1 MTADKLPMFPRCE
14 TTRQKNSRIR
24 RFRVCGSSIDARS
37 VSSPGDPLNQISLRI
52 RQNTIR
58 NLNSNR
64 KIRQLSKSSQPCRSS
79 LRGSSRGTAATP
91 WRAIFES

>member
-1 MTADKLPMFPRCE
+1 MTADRLPMFPRCE

-52 RQNTIR
+52 RQNAIR
-58 NLNSNR
+58 NLDQTGRYGNF
-64 KIRQLSKSSQPCRSS
+64 P
-79 LRGSSRGTAATP
+79 SRP
-91 WRAIFES
+91 SRAGAH